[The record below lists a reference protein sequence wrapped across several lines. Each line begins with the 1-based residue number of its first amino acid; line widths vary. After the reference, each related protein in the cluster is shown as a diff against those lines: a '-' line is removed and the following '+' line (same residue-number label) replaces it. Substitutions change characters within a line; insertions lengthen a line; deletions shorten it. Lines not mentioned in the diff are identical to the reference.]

1 MKYKKETLEKRL
13 ERLEES
19 RIPTCRKEFVCGN
32 SSITRGELEGL
43 PRPFC
48 TAAVTD
54 AQMQTIVKETD
65 AETKLRWRLPTDG
78 PIDFDND
85 RYNETW
91 WDELEKA
98 VLKHRVPY
106 YEDSIEAY
114 RG

>member
-1 MKYKKETLEKRL
+1 MPQEFYQ
-13 ERLEES
+13 
-19 RIPTCRKEFVCGN
+19 KEFVCGN
-32 SSITRGELEGL
+32 SSFTRGEQEGL
-43 PRPFC
+43 PCPFC

-54 AQMQTIVKETD
+54 AQMQAIVKETD

-85 RYNETW
+85 WYNETW

-98 VLKHRVPY
+98 VLKLRVPY
-106 YEDSIEAY
+106 YDVIIEAY

>member
-1 MKYKKETLEKRL
+1 MPQEFYQ
-13 ERLEES
+13 
-19 RIPTCRKEFVCGN
+19 KEFVCGN
-32 SSITRGELEGL
+32 SSITPGELEGL
-43 PRPFC
+43 PCPFC
-48 TAAVTD
+48 PAAVTD
-54 AQMQTIVKETD
+54 AQMQAIVKETD

-106 YEDSIEAY
+106 YDDIIEAY